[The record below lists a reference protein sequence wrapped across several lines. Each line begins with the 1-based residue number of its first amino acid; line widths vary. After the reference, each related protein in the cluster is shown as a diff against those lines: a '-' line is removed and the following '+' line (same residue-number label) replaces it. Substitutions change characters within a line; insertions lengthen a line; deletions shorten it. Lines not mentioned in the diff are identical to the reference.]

1 MKKIR
6 CIIKNYL
13 KENPSCLKAGIL
25 TAAAIVCAVGLY
37 AADNSESVKTNEKGE
52 IILKRE
58 QGEKET
64 IHEMKVRIGESG
76 SDREIEVPVS
86 GRIYDSEEIRELFT
100 DAGSELEKLILGE
113 NESLDN
119 VRYDL
124 NLITEIP
131 GTGIQVAWETDN
143 YAVSYTHLTL
153 PTKRIV

>member
-25 TAAAIVCAVGLY
+25 TAAAIVCTAGLY

-64 IHEMKVRIGESG
+64 LRYRSRGGYTIRRK
-76 SDREIEVPVS
+76 
-86 GRIYDSEEIRELFT
+86 SENCL
-100 DAGSELEKLILGE
+100 
-113 NESLDN
+113 
-119 VRYDL
+119 
-124 NLITEIP
+124 
-131 GTGIQVAWETDN
+131 QMQ
-143 YAVSYTHLTL
+143 AVSL
-153 PTKRIV
+153 KN